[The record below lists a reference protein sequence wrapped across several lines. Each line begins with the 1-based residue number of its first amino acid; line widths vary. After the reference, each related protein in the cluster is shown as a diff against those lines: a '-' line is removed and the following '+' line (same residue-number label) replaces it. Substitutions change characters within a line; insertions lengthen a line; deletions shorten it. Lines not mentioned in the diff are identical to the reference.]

1 MKLKETRRIIIRKG
15 SDKEEELWEEAG
27 KLIGQR

>member
-15 SDKEEELWEEAG
+15 SDKEEELWEEAEESW
-27 KLIGQR
+27 